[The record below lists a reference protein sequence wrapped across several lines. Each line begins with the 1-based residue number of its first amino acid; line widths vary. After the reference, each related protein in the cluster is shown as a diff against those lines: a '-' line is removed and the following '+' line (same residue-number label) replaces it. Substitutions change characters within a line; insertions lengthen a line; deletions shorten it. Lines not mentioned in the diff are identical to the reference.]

1 MRRALTLVVSGLV
14 AALLGVLALGGLSAA
29 ATATAEEAAAEARSA
44 SEAAKKAGKQ
54 DPYAPEVYGNR

>member
-14 AALLGVLALGGLSAA
+14 AALLGILALGGISAA

-44 SEAAKKAGKQ
+44 SEAAKKAGKP